1 MTAQIIRSDT
11 TRERGLNEHQTYKV
25 VIIYPLALIFIV
37 TIINYFLLEPQ
48 AVRISLPPAYAL
60 TIASVTGFLLI
71 INHSI
76 LMTVTEIVRT
86 RYRIHAT
93 AEEYQARGD
102 HRDQVSQEGW
112 LALERCHGT
121 HRNCTENTV
130 YFACL
135 STLFLFTNPGLVA
148 SYLWLG
154 SFGLARLGHA
164 IGYLSGR
171 DGIRGLFMTLSL
183 LSVYGLSVYLLM
195 GLLLY
200 LD

>member
-1 MTAQIIRSDT
+1 MKEQ
-11 TRERGLNEHQTYKV
+11 QTYKV
-25 VIIYPLALIFIV
+25 VIIYPLALLVIV
-37 TIINYFLLEPQ
+37 TIINYFLLEQQ
-48 AVRISLPPAYAL
+48 AVRISLPPVYAL
-60 TIASVTGFLLI
+60 TIASFTGILLI

-76 LMTVTEIVRT
+76 IMTVTEIVRT
-86 RYRIHAT
+86 RHRIHAT
-93 AEEYQARGD
+93 VEEYQASGD
-102 HRDQVSQEGW
+102 HRDQVNQEGW

-148 SYLWLG
+148 SCLWLG

-164 IGYLSGR
+164 FGYLRGR
-171 DGIRGLFMTLSL
+171 TGIRGLFMTLSL
-183 LSVYGLSVYLLM
+183 LSIYGLSVYLLM